1 MNNYLNDI
9 FDWLCCNRLTL
20 NLSKTNYVIS
30 QPRQKL
36 NYNLYSPLAL
46 ADQILPQSRSVKY
59 LDVYIDSHLSWN
71 DHIDNICSEISKN
84 LNTITRLKRYL
95 TSNSLVSVYL
105 LSGELARK
113 S

>member
-46 ADQILPQSRSVKY
+46 ADQILPQFRSVKY
-59 LDVYIDSHLSWN
+59 LDMYIL
-71 DHIDNICSEISKN
+71 KVTYVG
-84 LNTITRLKRYL
+84 TIILITYVVRLVRI
-95 TSNSLVSVYL
+95 
-105 LSGELARK
+105 
-113 S
+113 